1 MVERSHNQRH
11 RISSIPPA
19 ERRSRIK
26 TRPDALY
33 ANGSVVK
40 EYIYGEPPQVLV
52 KYDPSTHLTISRYS
66 GLEWEVAGMIDRI
79 TLTKSHH
86 TRTICE
92 FKFVA
97 PIDGEDMHRFEI
109 HTPHKPKDG
118 IYPVIRAHS
127 LTDLDLAVGLILS
140 DGDPVLERK
149 VRETGLQLDE
159 RSKRFF
165 AETVTDARTHRH
177 PHNC

>member
-66 GLEWEVAGMIDRI
+66 GLEPEVTGMINRL
-79 TLTKSHH
+79 TLTKGHH
-86 TRTICE
+86 TRLVGE
-92 FKFVA
+92 FKRVM
-97 PIDGEDMHRFEI
+97 PTNGEDMYWFEI

-127 LTDLDLAVGLILS
+127 LTDLDLAIGLVLS
-140 DGDPVLERK
+140 NGDPVLETRVK
-149 VRETGLQLDE
+149 ETGLQVDD
-159 RSKRFF
+159 RAKRFF
-165 AETVTDARTHRH
+165 AKTKFESRSHLH
-177 PHNC
+177 PHNT